1 MKPVYITAWDVS
13 MKNSGGAGMHPT
25 DFSSISNQDKW
36 RTTIGGTLALL
47 SFLLFVAVGPAV
59 ATFLNLAVPRDSW
72 SPSCFQFSSLV
83 WRRTSCARRDS
94 VKRGGVASRL
104 FSRTG
109 ALPIVNG
116 TDSAA

>member
-1 MKPVYITAWDVS
+1 MKPVYITAWEVS

-59 ATFLNLAVPRDSW
+59 ATFANLDVALGYVVIIVVPGLIAGLAAYIMR
-72 SPSCFQFSSLV
+72 P
-83 WRRTSCARRDS
+83 ARFRMP
-94 VKRGGVASRL
+94 RQSR
-104 FSRTG
+104 
-109 ALPIVNG
+109 
-116 TDSAA
+116 